1 MKKIVLTLAAAF
13 ALTAVQAQDKP
24 ITETTVALF
33 EGTTTVTH
41 NLYNVQGY
49 LLYSL
54 TEGVEEHIYTLND
67 LGQAVQ
73 EEYNNFANPN
83 SSRTYL
89 YTYNA
94 LGQRVSVEELAG
106 ERSLGTT
113 TYTYDDHGNVATQTP
128 SALPVPITYLNTY
141 DSDGNLTSVSLNF
154 MGRDMG
160 TTLYTYANGV
170 LIKSE
175 SSAGIFIY
183 TYDADGRLATR
194 SLVDEVE
201 TELEVTT
208 YAYPALTAYAPYNL
222 VAVANPGNTVTLT
235 WEGEANSV
243 IVDGQYVKV
252 TGNSYT
258 TPVLLDGIYT
268 IYVANDGYAVVSEPV
283 EVLDDTKVGVSNV
296 KLNGEI
302 TYTREYT
309 VNADDE
315 PVVDVTYNIPVS
327 WELPAGAQ
335 PQSYIIYYNQMYS
348 VTVEDGSL
356 REYVIP
362 ATSVTAWSMAAGEY
376 TLPFEIRIIAVYA
389 TGQVEPANVI
399 TFTQEE
405 SDRIIADNVKDIR
418 SQSAAATEVYTLDGL
433 RLNAVPRKGTYLLRQ
448 GNSVRKIQVK

>member
-1 MKKIVLTLAAAF
+1 M
-13 ALTAVQAQDKP
+13 
-24 ITETTVALF
+24 
-33 EGTTTVTH
+33 
-41 NLYNVQGY
+41 
-49 LLYSL
+49 
-54 TEGVEEHIYTLND
+54 
-67 LGQAVQ
+67 
-73 EEYNNFANPN
+73 
-83 SSRTYL
+83 
-89 YTYNA
+89 
-94 LGQRVSVEELAG
+94 
-106 ERSLGTT
+106 
-113 TYTYDDHGNVATQTP
+113 
-128 SALPVPITYLNTY
+128 
-141 DSDGNLTSVSLNF
+141 
-154 MGRDMG
+154 
-160 TTLYTYANGV
+160 
-170 LIKSE
+170 
-175 SSAGIFIY
+175 
-183 TYDADGRLATR
+183 
-194 SLVDEVE
+194 E
-201 TELEVTT
+201 TELEGTT
-208 YAYPALTAYAPYNL
+208 YAYPALPAYAPYNL

-315 PVVDVTYNIPVS
+315 PVVHVTYNIPVS